1 MTTPVGSP
9 WCLFAGNRCTVPPA
23 QRRMLPP
30 KSWPLFALGIG
41 VVAMLAGADSSG
53 SLAAES
59 GGRAS
64 AARPNFLIVV
74 ADDMGYSDAGCYGG
88 EIQTPNLDRLAAG
101 GLRFTQMY
109 SAGRCWPSRACI
121 LTGYYAQQVR
131 MDPPQGPLPDW
142 CRVLPH
148 YLKPQGYRCYHV
160 GKWHLMGARRPVAD
174 GGFDRSWCLEDHN
187 RYFSPRVALLDDQ
200 RQPPVPEGSD
210 FYVTTAMADYSL
222 EFLRQHQREYAD
234 RPFLLYLAFTAPHF
248 PLHARR
254 EDIARY
260 AERFRQG
267 WDVLRRQRYERMRRM
282 GLITCGLSPREPDV
296 VPFWNFP
303 EAQLQK
309 EIGPGE
315 VGRAVPW
322 DRLSDQQKQLQATK
336 MAIHAAMIDRMDR
349 ELGRVLEQIQAM
361 GALEN
366 TVVMFVSDNGASAE
380 QIIRGDGHDPA
391 ALPGS
396 ARTFLC
402 LGPGFSTL
410 ANTPFRLHKHWV
422 HEGGIA
428 SPLVVHWP
436 AGLKA
441 RGELRHTPCHF
452 IDLLP
457 TVLELAGAHL
467 KKVWHGAEAPP
478 LPGRSLVPAFA
489 ADRPIQRDYLY
500 WHHQTNRA
508 IRVGD
513 WKLVSAGSKDAE
525 GPWELY
531 DLRTDRSEMNDQAA
545 AYPEKVRQLSQ
556 LWEECEKHFRKQAGP
571 PPAKAAKS
579 GKAAKSAMAGKKAK
593 PLKPKAPAKPE
604 VKRDGV
610 AF

>member
-1 MTTPVGSP
+1 MLGRACPLFRSP
-9 WCLFAGNRCTVPPA
+9 ALCRKERLDDQGLRLRRGRSRWPIPPA
-23 QRRMLPP
+23 VLLASMVVLP
-30 KSWPLFALGIG
+30 
-41 VVAMLAGADSSG
+41 AMGAQAHASAG
-53 SLAAES
+53 SL
-59 GGRAS
+59 
-64 AARPNFLIVV
+64 RPNFLIVV

-88 EIQTPNLDRLAAG
+88 EIATPNLDRLAAG

-131 MDPPQGPLPDW
+131 MDPPQGPLPAW

-148 YLKPQGYRCYHV
+148 YLKPLGYRCYHV
-160 GKWHLMGARRPVAD
+160 GKWHLMGAPRPVAD

-187 RYFSPRVALLDDQ
+187 RYFAPRNALLDDQ

-222 EFLRQHQREYAD
+222 QFLRQHQREHAG

-248 PLHARR
+248 PLHARQ
-254 EDIARY
+254 EDVARY
-260 AERFRQG
+260 RDRFRAG
-267 WDVLRRQRYERMRRM
+267 WDVLRRQRYQRMLEM
-282 GLITCGLSPREPDV
+282 GLVTGALAPRERDV

-303 EAQLQK
+303 ESELQK
-309 EIGPGE
+309 QIGPGE
-315 VGRAVPW
+315 VGRAVSW
-322 DRLSDQQKQLQATK
+322 DALSDRQKDLQATK

-349 ELGRVLEQIQAM
+349 ELGRVLDEIRSM
-361 GALEN
+361 GALDN

-380 QIIRGDGHDPA
+380 QIIRGDGHDRSAP
-391 ALPGS
+391 PGS
-396 ARTFLC
+396 GRTFLC

-428 SPLVVHWP
+428 SPFIVHWP

-457 TVLELAGAHL
+457 TVLELAGA
-467 KKVWHGAEAPP
+467 KPEPAWHGVMAPP
-478 LPGRSLVPAFA
+478 LPGKSLVPALA
-489 ADRPIQRDYLY
+489 ADRPIARDYLY

-508 IRVGD
+508 IRVGQ
-513 WKLVSAGSKDAE
+513 WKLVSAGTKDAT

-531 DLRTDRSEMNDQAA
+531 DLGSDRSETNNVAA
-545 AYPEKVRQLSQ
+545 AHPERVRQLEQ
-556 LWEECEKHFRKQAGP
+556 LWQRCEEEFRQQAGP
-571 PPAKAAKS
+571 PPAKAS
-579 GKAAKSAMAGKKAK
+579 KAAKGAKAAK
-593 PLKPKAPAKPE
+593 TTKPK
-604 VKRDGV
+604 VKSSD
-610 AF
+610 

>member
-1 MTTPVGSP
+1 MFGSGRRTLGGP
-9 WCLFAGNRCTVPPA
+9 LSLWRQPPNVQGSKFHRSRLLWPIALSLLVAGT
-23 QRRMLPP
+23 
-30 KSWPLFALGIG
+30 
-41 VVAMLAGADSSG
+41 SG
-53 SLAAES
+53 SRGLSAES
-59 GGRAS
+59 EPSAS
-64 AARPNFLIVV
+64 SRRPNFLIVV
-74 ADDMGYSDAGCYGG
+74 ADDIGYSDAGCYGG
-88 EIQTPNLDRLAAG
+88 EIATPNLDRLAAG

-131 MDPPQGPLPDW
+131 MDPPQGPLPTW

-148 YLKPQGYRCYHV
+148 YLKPLGYRCYHV
-160 GKWHLMGARRPVAD
+160 GKWHLFGAPRPVAD
-174 GGFDRSWCLEDHN
+174 GGFDRSWCLVDDN
-187 RYFSPRVALLDDQ
+187 RYFAPRSALLDDQ
-200 RQPPVPEGSD
+200 RQPPVVEGTD
-210 FYVTTAMADYSL
+210 YYVTTAMADYSL
-222 EFLRQHQREYAD
+222 EFLRQHQREYSD

-248 PLHARR
+248 PLHALQ

-260 AERFRQG
+260 RERFRAG
-267 WDVLRRQRYERMRRM
+267 WDALRRERYQRMRQM
-282 GLITCGLSPREPDV
+282 GLVTGELPPPEPAV
-296 VPFWNFP
+296 IPFWNLP
-303 EAQLQK
+303 EAELQK
-309 EIGPGE
+309 RIGPGE

-322 DRLSDQQKQLQATK
+322 DSLSEAQKDLQALK

-349 ELGRVLEQIQAM
+349 ELGRVLDQVRSM
-361 GALEN
+361 GMLDN

-380 QIIRGDGHDPA
+380 QMIRGDGHDPSA
-391 ALPGS
+391 APGS
-396 ARTFLC
+396 ARTYLC

-428 SPLVVHWP
+428 SPFIVHWP

-457 TVLELAGAHL
+457 TVLELAGT
-467 KKVWHGAEAPP
+467 KAEPTWRGVAAPS

-489 ADRPIQRDYLY
+489 ADRPIAREYLY

-513 WKLVSAGSKDAE
+513 WKLVSAGGREAT

-531 DLRTDRSEMNDQAA
+531 DLGTDRSETKNLAGA
-545 AYPEKVRQLSQ
+545 HPEKVRQLEK
-556 LWEECEKHFRKQAGP
+556 LWERCETEFRQQAGP
-571 PPAKAAKS
+571 PPAKAPKA
-579 GKAAKSAMAGKKAK
+579 GKAGKAPKAK
-593 PLKPKAPAKPE
+593 PKGKTS
-604 VKRDGV
+604 D
-610 AF
+610 